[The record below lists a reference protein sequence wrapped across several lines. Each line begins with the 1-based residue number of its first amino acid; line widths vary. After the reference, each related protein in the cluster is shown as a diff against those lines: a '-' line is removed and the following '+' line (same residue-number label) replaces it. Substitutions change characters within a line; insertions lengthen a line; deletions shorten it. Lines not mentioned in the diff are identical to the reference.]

1 MRKKSIPKTEM
12 LLPKFKY
19 RDRVKFRKGTQ
30 SSAFYGEDIFYVE
43 SFDSFAEDGFMYE
56 IKQIGTVHSVYVSES
71 ELVLHHRA
79 EN

>member
-1 MRKKSIPKTEM
+1 MF
-12 LLPKFKY
+12 PKFKY

-30 SSAFYGEDIFYVE
+30 SSAFYGENIFYVE
-43 SFDSFAEDGFMYE
+43 SFASFAEDGFMYE